1 MKFAY
6 SRAPPHLQGTVMGF
20 FDLMTG
26 IGYFLGLGI
35 LAILR
40 GANLLK
46 VISHVQS
53 SITTMTIFANS
64 RLDFYFLILAA
75 MILVTIIVFIIFD
88 VKYNIDIHEVSSV
101 NKTSRKNSITQPK
114 LGVSDRVNSLR
125 IDGQIVT

>member
-35 LAILR
+35 FAILR
-40 GANLLK
+40 GAKLLK
-46 VISHVQS
+46 FINHIRDDIANV
-53 SITTMTIFANS
+53 TIIGNS
-64 RLDFYFLILAA
+64 RLDSYFLILAA
-75 MILVTIIVFIIFD
+75 MILVTIIVYIIFD
-88 VKYNIDIHEVSSV
+88 IKYNIEVHEVSSA
-101 NKTSRKNSITQPK
+101 NKAKYKSSITHPK
-114 LGVSDRVNSLR
+114 LNVSDRVNSLR